1 MEDLS
6 TMLLAIVSI
15 IGGSILL
22 YYGAEGLVRGS
33 SSLAYRF
40 GITPLIVGLTVV
52 AFGTSS
58 PEFVVSVNAAMKGNS
73 GISLGNVIGSNI
85 CNIALILGVSA
96 LIRPIK
102 INMRV
107 IRTDLLIM
115 IGITVV
121 FVLMMLDGEISRLD
135 GALLIVGIFV
145 YNGVTI
151 YMAKRAK
158 DKKAAD
164 EYSENVQKKFG
175 RKRIDLLFI
184 IGGLGILILGSEV
197 FVNGAKDIARHFGA
211 SDLLIGLTVIA
222 LGTSLPELATSV
234 VAAIKNEGDISIGN
248 AIGSNIFNIL
258 LILGFASFIV
268 PIATGEVNWI
278 DVSVMLGVSVLV
290 LPLAWTGFVLSR
302 LEGAFLLLIYVVY
315 ILFKVFGEFNLGIGL

>member
-1 MEDLS
+1 METLS
-6 TMLLAIVSI
+6 TLLLAVLSI
-15 IGGSILL
+15 AGGAIFL
-22 YYGAEGLVRGS
+22 YFGAEGLVKGS
-33 SSLAYRF
+33 SSLAIRF

-58 PEFVVSVNAAMKGNS
+58 PELVVSVNAAIKGNS

-96 LIRPIK
+96 LIRPIQ
-102 INMRV
+102 INMKL

-115 IGITVV
+115 IGITVIFILV
-121 FVLMMLDGEISRLD
+121 ILDGEISRLD
-135 GALLIVGIFV
+135 GFIFLFGIVA
-145 YNGVTI
+145 YNVLTI

-158 DKKAAD
+158 DKEAKQ
-164 EYSENVQKKFG
+164 EYSEVVEKKFG

-184 IGGLGILILGSEV
+184 FGGLGILTLGAEV
-197 FVNGAKDIARHFGA
+197 FVKGAVDIAQYFGA

-234 VAAIKNEGDISIGN
+234 VAAIKDEGDISIGN

-258 LILGFASFIV
+258 LILGFASIIV
-268 PIATGEVNWI
+268 PISTGEVNWI
-278 DVSVMLGVSVLV
+278 DLAVMLGVAVLV
-290 LPLAWTGFVLSR
+290 LPLAWTGFRLSR
-302 LEGAFLLLIYVVY
+302 REGAFLLLIYFVY
-315 ILFKVFGEFNLGIGL
+315 MYFKIFGEVV

>member
-1 MEDLS
+1 
-6 TMLLAIVSI
+6 MLLAIVSI
-15 IGGSILL
+15 IGGSVLL

-58 PEFVVSVNAAMKGNS
+58 PEFVVSVNAAIKGNS

-115 IGITVV
+115 IGITIV
-121 FVLMMLDGEISRLD
+121 FILMMLDGEISRLD
-135 GALLIVGIFV
+135 GAFLIAGIFI

-151 YMAKRAK
+151 YMAKRTK
-158 DKKAAD
+158 DRKAEV
-164 EYSENVQKKFG
+164 EYSETVQKKFG

-197 FVNGAKDIARHFGA
+197 FVLGAKDIAEHFGA

-268 PIATGEVNWI
+268 PIATGEVNWV

-302 LEGAFLLLIYVVY
+302 MEGAFLLFIYLAY
-315 ILFKVFGEFNLGIGL
+315 MAFKVFGEFTIGIGL